1 MKEPFYREETSEI
14 TICNTCR
21 GRGIVEERVSAYDH
35 EAVTCK
41 RCNGLGRVLKRFV
54 ITYETLEL

>member
-21 GRGIVEERVSAYDH
+21 GRGTVEERVSAYD
-35 EAVTCK
+35 
-41 RCNGLGRVLKRFV
+41 
-54 ITYETLEL
+54 YEEIRMFKV